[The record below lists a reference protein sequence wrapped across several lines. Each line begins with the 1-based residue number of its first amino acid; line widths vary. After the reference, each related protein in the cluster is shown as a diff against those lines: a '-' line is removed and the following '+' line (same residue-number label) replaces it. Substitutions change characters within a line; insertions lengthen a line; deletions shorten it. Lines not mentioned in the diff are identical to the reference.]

1 MKSSRPAVKSFPL
14 VELGKR
20 YFSVSQANDALVLVR
35 RIVNDVS
42 GHYENVLNCQEAL
55 EAGESW
61 GTGENDREAQGEIIQ
76 RIEMLQACAD
86 ELIDV
91 GAELKDW
98 ATGQVD
104 FPAMRGGREIC
115 LCWRRGDSAVDHW
128 HEMNESCTA
137 RRRIESLPAEV
148 Y

>member
-1 MKSSRPAVKSFPL
+1 MKSSKPAMQHLPL

-20 YFSVSQANDALVLVR
+20 FFTVSQANDTLVLVR

-42 GHYENVLNCQEAL
+42 AHYREVLEYQETL

-61 GTGENDREAQGEIIQ
+61 GTGVHCREAQGEIIE
-76 RIEMLQACAD
+76 RIEKLQACAD
-86 ELIDV
+86 ELIEV

-98 ATGQVD
+98 AGGQVD

-115 LCWRRGDSAVDHW
+115 LCWRPGDATVGHW
-128 HEMNESCTA
+128 HDMDESCA
-137 RRRIESLPAEV
+137 CRRRIESLPAEV